1 MVHHMSFS
9 PLDNFWLRVARDQIS
24 EYTHTHKYGTY
35 EAVGTT
41 FVPIA
46 RGGVYQTP
54 TAAASLEIVSTD
66 ANDTAAG
73 TGART
78 VTIIGLDANWNEVTQ
93 TVSMNGTTAVA
104 LGTDLIRAYRMYV
117 ATSGTYGTAT
127 AASHAGTITLQG
139 AGAGA
144 TWLIIYSTN
153 FPRGQSECGVYTVPT
168 GKSAIVNFH
177 YISVESNKPATIVF
191 LQRLNADTVTA
202 PYTAVRAAYELGGL
216 EGYASLI
223 DTATPQGP
231 FVGPCD
237 IGFMGRFATGTGSI
251 SCEFEILIYNT

>member
-1 MVHHMSFS
+1 MSFS
-9 PLDNFWLRVARDQIS
+9 PLDDFWLRITRDQIS

-35 EAVGTT
+35 ETVGTS

-54 TAAASLEIVSTD
+54 TAAAALEVVSSD
-66 ANDTAAG
+66 ANDTSAG
-73 TGART
+73 SGART
-78 VTIIGLDANWNEVTQ
+78 VTIIGLNSSWAEVTQ

-104 LGTDLIRAYRMYV
+104 LGTNLIRAYRMYV

-139 AGAGA
+139 SGGGA
-144 TWLIIYSTN
+144 TWLQIYSTN

-168 GKSAIVNFH
+168 GKTAIVNFH

-191 LQRLNADTVTA
+191 LQRENADTVAA
-202 PYTAVRAAYELGGL
+202 PYSAVRAAYELGGL
-216 EGYASLI
+216 QGFASLI
-223 DTATPQGP
+223 DTAAAQGP

-237 IGFMGRFATGTGSI
+237 IGFMGRFDTGTGSI
-251 SCEFEILIYNT
+251 SCEFEIVLYDTV